1 MTANNPDWFEWK
13 SELSRR
19 KGRNFRESRKLLPA
33 HQGTMRVSREEI
45 FMSIG
50 TIILIILI
58 IALLGGFSGVGGGP
72 FYGTGYYGGGGLG
85 LVIVILLILL
95 LLGRI

>member
-1 MTANNPDWFEWK
+1 LFEKKRTANYRDPEM
-13 SELSRR
+13 ELSR
-19 KGRNFRESRKLLPA
+19 FPYVFSRKAGQQAPTAGL
-33 HQGTMRVSREEI
+33 EETY
-45 FMSIG
+45 MSIG
-50 TIILIILI
+50 TIILIILV

-95 LLGRI
+95 LLGRL